1 VSGIL
6 KHVPNLLTGM
16 RLACAPALAM
26 LLASGDDRAALG
38 IFAFA
43 GLSDAADGFLAKR
56 FNLATSFG
64 RFLDPAADKLLML
77 ASFLALAALRAAP
90 VWLTALVI
98 ARDVAIV
105 AGILLAR
112 FWNCRSRSSRSR
124 SERSA
129 RRCRSVI
136 SGSFW
141 CVVVRFRL
149 AAAHENCRLSHRRG
163 DARFLVGLWRAF
175 ASGAR
180 CAPQPDRLNAVRRTS
195 CLRSLSC
202 RCRNVRR

>member
-1 VSGIL
+1 VSGFL

-77 ASFLALAALRAAP
+77 ASFVTLAVLHAAP
-90 VWLTALVI
+90 VWLAALVI

-112 FWNCRSRSSRSR
+112 ILELPIRIEPLAIGKISTAVQIGYIGFIL
-124 SERSA
+124 
-129 RRCRSVI
+129 VI
-136 SGSFW
+136 LSFGFDW
-141 CVVVRFRL
+141 PMLTKFAVYF
-149 AAAHENCRLSHRRG
+149 AAAATIASWLG
-163 DARFLVGLWRAF
+163 YGGLLLRAL
-175 ASGAR
+175 GAR
-180 CAPQPDRLNAVRRTS
+180 HSRIA
-195 CLRSLSC
+195 
-202 RCRNVRR
+202 

>member
-77 ASFLALAALRAAP
+77 ASFLALAALDKTP
-90 VWLTALVI
+90 IWLAVLVI

-112 FWNCRSRSSRSR
+112 FL
-124 SERSA
+124 ELPVKIEPLA
-129 RRCRSVI
+129 IGKI
-136 SGSFW
+136 STAVQIGYIAFVLVVLSFGFDW
-141 CVVVRFRL
+141 PLSMKFAVYL
-149 AAAHENCRLSHRRG
+149 TAAATLASWLG
-163 DARFLVGLWRAF
+163 YGALLLRAL
-175 ASGAR
+175 GAR
-180 CAPQPDRLNAVRRTS
+180 HSRIA
-195 CLRSLSC
+195 
-202 RCRNVRR
+202 